1 MNIPYVSNG
10 DDWTFY
16 VKGRPIIITTSD
28 PRYTDIVDAVFDGDQ
43 ETLMDLLLK
52 TKEEIIEE
60 QIAKVSTEY
69 IGDLKFVNTE
79 INAGEMT
86 TELSYKGITL
96 PAVLGNKIISLWQRG
111 CTNFD
116 HFIAFIDNLLGNPSE
131 RAREELYTF
140 LENARLPITQNGTF
154 MAYKGVSSDLTSI
167 RGNTNTTVLKGERL
181 NDGRI
186 RNNINDIIQVRVE
199 DVDPDCNVSC
209 STGLHVGSY
218 EYARDYGSTILAVE
232 VNPANVISVPTDCN
246 CEKCRVSKYRV
257 LERIDTKLDE
267 TEVIVNDDATV
278 DEVEYD
284 ESPRSLTDNSRDNSK
299 IDEMLSAAN
308 INKTDEAIRRNIDS
322 HLVVEY
328 QDGTVRCVNVNA
340 NISADADAA
349 RYMWVPGTTISQ
361 LCSSVGRKLV
371 LSRAEMLTIL
381 LRLGYN
387 VKVSE
392 NIGNSVIYA

>member
-16 VKGRPIIITTSD
+16 VKGRPIIITTND
-28 PRYTDIVDAVFDGDQ
+28 LRYTDIVNAVFDGDE

-60 QIAKVSTEY
+60 QIAKISTEY

-79 INAGEMT
+79 INAGEVT
-86 TELSYKGITL
+86 TELFYKGITL
-96 PAVLGNKIISLWQRG
+96 PTVLGNKIISLWQRG

-131 RAREELYTF
+131 RARAELYTF

-154 MAYKGVSSDLTSI
+154 MAYKGVGSDLISI
-167 RGNTNTTVLKGERL
+167 RGNTDTTVLKGERL
-181 NDGRI
+181 DDGRI

-232 VNPANVISVPTDCN
+232 VNPADVISVPTDCN

-308 INKTDEAIRRNIDS
+308 ITKTDEAIRRNIES
-322 HLVVEY
+322 HLITEY
-328 QDGTVRCVNVNA
+328 PDGTVRCVN
-340 NISADADAA
+340 ADADVDVAVCT
-349 RYMWVPGTTISQ
+349 WVRGTTISQ

-381 LRLGYN
+381 LRLGYD

-392 NIGNSVIYA
+392 SIGNSVIYA